1 LLKWDKVTCQNGR
14 LTFFAPIFAVRFI
27 KKTEIK
33 TINKKERI
41 IKDEQVFK
49 NFR

>member
-1 LLKWDKVTCQNGR
+1 MQEKDLSNSNNNIISTDSNNQSLLN
-14 LTFFAPIFAVRFI
+14 IS
-27 KKTEIK
+27 K